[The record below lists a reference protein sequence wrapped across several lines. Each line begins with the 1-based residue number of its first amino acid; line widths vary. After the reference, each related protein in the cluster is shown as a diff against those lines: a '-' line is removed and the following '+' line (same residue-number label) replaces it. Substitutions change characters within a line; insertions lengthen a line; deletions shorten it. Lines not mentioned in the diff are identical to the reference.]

1 MGFDV
6 HRCLNGGGVT
16 LELVAEEVDQT
27 SARDGGVGVLQEQVP
42 TSCFGN
48 GADLLQPPTQ
58 EEDERKSRVEEPVI
72 FRDFVD
78 GLGRA
83 LDEFIFI

>member
-27 SARDGGVGVLQEQVP
+27 SARGGGVGVLQEQVP

-48 GADLLQPPTQ
+48 SCSPRPK
-58 EEDERKSRVEEPVI
+58 RKMNGKAE
-72 FRDFVD
+72 
-78 GLGRA
+78 
-83 LDEFIFI
+83 

>member
-6 HRCLNGGGVT
+6 HHCLNGGGVT
-16 LELVAEEVDQT
+16 LELVEEKVDQM
-27 SARDGGVGVLQEQVP
+27 SARGGGVGVLQQQVP
-42 TSCFGN
+42 TSWFGY

-58 EEDERKSRVEEPVI
+58 EEVERKSRVEEPVI
-72 FRDFVD
+72 FREFVD